1 MAMGSIVLLVFLLV
15 IGLLAGGAAVM
26 MGGKLDYQA
35 RRVRNSLTWASVG
48 TLGLAAMAAAFAC
61 VIVIPPGSVGVP
73 VFFGKVIDKPMSDG
87 LHFVPPWISPQIL
100 NVRTQSYTMS
110 HVHNEGEKSGD
121 DSINVL
127 SSNGMEMK
135 LDVTVTYRL
144 MPEAAPWVYRN
155 LGENYVD
162 RLIRPGIGTA
172 IREAVSKFS
181 DEEVYGEKREMLA
194 TTMQSKLDTSIQ
206 KTIRGDYTDA
216 PEKVF
221 NVSNVLVRNIT
232 LPTAVTEGI
241 NRKLVMKQESERMEF
256 QIERDRK
263 EAERKVIEAKG
274 IQDSQEIIAKG
285 ITPDYLTWK
294 SIEATE
300 MLARSPNSKII
311 IIGNTRNGLPIMLD
325 QSVPPSP
332 GALTADELAGRGGH
346 GATSGTNK
354 MP

>member
-1 MAMGSIVLLVFLLV
+1 MGSVVLLAILILV
-15 IGLLAGGAAVM
+15 GAATAWASFRSRGKRGVDEARARTALLA
-26 MGGKLDYQA
+26 
-35 RRVRNSLTWASVG
+35 ASA
-48 TLGLAAMAAAFAC
+48 TSLGLAAALGLFRC
-61 VIVIPPGSVGVP
+61 VVVIPPGSVGVAV
-73 VFFGKVIDKPMSDG
+73 VFGRVVDRPLADG
-87 LHFVPPWISPQIL
+87 LHLLPPWYNLEIL
-100 NVRTQSYTMS
+100 SARTQSYTMS
-110 HVHNEGEKSGD
+110 HVHTEGAKAGD
-121 DSINVL
+121 DSIAVL

-144 MPEAAPWVYRN
+144 RPDSAPWVYRN
-155 LGENYVD
+155 LGETYED

-181 DEEVYGEKREMLA
+181 DEEVYGTKREVLA
-194 TTMQSKLDTSIQ
+194 DSMQTRLDKSLQ
-206 KTIRGDYTDA
+206 KTIRGDYPDA

-221 NVSNVLVRNIT
+221 SVSNVLVRNIE
-232 LPTAVTEGI
+232 LPPAVTEGI

-274 IQDSQEIIAKG
+274 IQDSQAIIAKG

-300 MLARSPNSKII
+300 MLARSPNAKII
-311 IIGNTRNGLPIMLD
+311 VIGNTRNGLPIMLD

-332 GALTADELAGRGGH
+332 GALTAEEKEGH
-346 GATSGTNK
+346 RTGATSGTNNTR
-354 MP
+354 

>member
-1 MAMGSIVLLVFLLV
+1 MILSSI
-15 IGLLAGGAAVM
+15 GALA
-26 MGGKLDYQA
+26 
-35 RRVRNSLTWASVG
+35 
-48 TLGLAAMAAAFAC
+48 LAAIAGTFQC
-61 VIVIPPGSVGVP
+61 VVVIPSGSVGVP
-73 VFFGKVIDKPMSDG
+73 VFFGKVIDEPMANG
-87 LHFVPPWISPQIL
+87 LHIVPPWINLDIL
-100 NVRTQSYTMS
+100 SVRTQSYTMS
-110 HVHNEGEKSGD
+110 HVHNEGAKIGD

-127 SSNGMEMK
+127 TSNGMEMK

-155 LGENYVD
+155 LGEAYED

-181 DEEVYGEKREMLA
+181 DEEVYGVKREMLA
-194 TTMQSKLDTSIQ
+194 QTMQTKLDTAIQ
-206 KTIRGDYTDA
+206 KTISGDYSDVPA
-216 PEKVF
+216 KVF
-221 NVSNVLVRNIT
+221 SVSNVLVRSIE
-232 LPTAVTEGI
+232 LPPAVTEGI

-256 QIERDRK
+256 QIERDKK

-300 MLARSPNSKII
+300 MLARSPNAKII
-311 IIGNTRNGLPIMLD
+311 IIGNTKNGLPIMLD

-332 GALTADELAGRGGH
+332 GALTAEEKEGRSSH
-346 GATSGTNK
+346 GATLGTNK
-354 MP
+354 SP

>member
-1 MAMGSIVLLVFLLV
+1 MGSILFLVMLFV
-15 IGLLAGGAAVM
+15 VGVGAAVYAAM
-26 MGGKLDYQA
+26 MRGKLDYA
-35 RRVRNSLTWASVG
+35 TRKLRNTLATTSAG
-48 TLGLAAMAAAFAC
+48 ALGLAALIGC
-61 VIVIPPGSVGVP
+61 YKSIVVIPPGSVGVP
-73 VFFGKVIDKPMSDG
+73 VFFGRVIDQPLADG
-87 LHFVPPWISPQIL
+87 LHFVPPWINLEIL

-110 HVHNEGEKSGD
+110 HVHNEGAKIGD

-127 SSNGMEMK
+127 TSNGMEMK

-144 MPEAAPWVYRN
+144 MPDAAPWVYRN
-155 LGENYVD
+155 LGENYED

-181 DEEVYGEKREMLA
+181 DEEVYGAKRETLA
-194 TTMQSKLDTSIQ
+194 ETMQSKLDSAIQ
-206 KTIRGDYTDA
+206 KTIKGDYADS
-216 PEKVF
+216 PPKVF
-221 NVSNVLVRNIT
+221 SVSNVLVRSID
-232 LPTAVTEGI
+232 LPPAVTEGI

-274 IQDSQEIIAKG
+274 IQDSQEIIARG

-300 MLARSPNSKII
+300 MLARSPNAKII
-311 IIGNTRNGLPIMLD
+311 IIGNSKNGLPIMLD

-332 GALTADELAGRGGH
+332 GALTAEEREGHSRH
-346 GATSGTNK
+346 GATSGTNLR
-354 MP
+354 P

>member
-1 MAMGSIVLLVFLLV
+1 MASVLGILLLTVVGVCMGVS
-15 IGLLAGGAAVM
+15 AVM
-26 MGGKLDYQA
+26 MGGKHDYQT
-35 RRVRNSLTWASVG
+35 RRVRNSLAWSSAGV
-48 TLGLAAMAAAFAC
+48 LGIAALVAAFAC

-110 HVHNEGEKSGD
+110 HVHNEGEKLGD

-181 DEEVYGEKREMLA
+181 DEEVYGAKREMLA
-194 TTMQSKLDTSIQ
+194 TTMQSKLDASIQ
-206 KTIRGDYTDA
+206 KTIIGDYTDA
-216 PEKVF
+216 PAKVF

-256 QIERDRK
+256 QIERDQK

-274 IQDSQEIIAKG
+274 IRDSQEIIAKG

-332 GALTADELAGRGGH
+332 GALTADELAGRSRH
-346 GATSGTNK
+346 GDTAGTNRV
-354 MP
+354 P

>member
-1 MAMGSIVLLVFLLV
+1 MSSVLLLV
-15 IGLLAGGAAVM
+15 MLAGFGIWSGAAAFR
-26 MGGKLDYQA
+26 GRRKFGPDAQ
-35 RRVRNSLTWASVG
+35 RVRMTLATASAAS
-48 TLGLAAMAAAFAC
+48 LGLAVIVGVYRC
-61 VIVIPPGSVGVP
+61 VVVIPPGSVGVP
-73 VFFGKVIDKPMSDG
+73 VLFGKVLDEPMGDG
-87 LHFVPPWISPQIL
+87 LHFVPPWLNLEIM

-110 HVHNEGEKSGD
+110 HVQDEGAKMGD
-121 DSINVL
+121 DSIKVL
-127 SSNGMEMK
+127 SANGMEMQ

-144 MPEAAPWVYRN
+144 VPASAPWVYRN
-155 LGENYVD
+155 LGDTYED

-172 IREAVSKFS
+172 IREAVSKFT
-181 DEEVYGEKREMLA
+181 DDEVYGTKREMLA
-194 TTMQSKLDTSIQ
+194 ESMQNRLETSLQ

-216 PEKVF
+216 PTKVF
-221 NVSNVLVRNIT
+221 SVSNVLVRNIQ
-232 LPTAVTEGI
+232 LPLAVTEGI

-300 MLARSPNSKII
+300 MLARSPNAKII
-311 IIGNTRNGLPIMLD
+311 IIGNSKNGLPIMLD

-332 GALTADELAGRGGH
+332 GALTSDEKEGRMHH
-346 GATSGTNK
+346 GATSGTNNSR
-354 MP
+354 

>member
-1 MAMGSIVLLVFLLV
+1 MGLILFLVLLLAA
-15 IGLLAGGAAVM
+15 GLSAGFFAVM
-26 MGGKLDYQA
+26 MRGKLDVEA
-35 RRVRNSLTWASVG
+35 RRFRALLVLTSAG
-48 TLGLAAMAAAFAC
+48 TIGLAALLAVFQC
-61 VIVIPPGSVGVP
+61 VVVIPPGSIGVP
-73 VFFGKVIDKPMSDG
+73 VFFGKVINQPMADG
-87 LHFVPPWISPQIL
+87 LHLVPPWINLEIL

-110 HVHNEGEKSGD
+110 HVHNEGAKMGD

-155 LGENYVD
+155 LGENYED

-181 DEEVYGEKREMLA
+181 DEEVYGEKRELLA
-194 TTMQSKLDTSIQ
+194 TTMQSKLDAAIQ
-206 KTIRGDYTDA
+206 KTIMGDYTDA
-216 PEKVF
+216 PSKVF
-221 NVSNVLVRNIT
+221 NVSNVLVRNIE
-232 LPTAVTEGI
+232 LPPAVTEGI

-300 MLARSPNSKII
+300 MLARSPNAKII
-311 IIGNTRNGLPIMLD
+311 IIGNSRNGLPIMLD
-325 QSVPPSP
+325 QNVPSSP
-332 GALTADELAGRGGH
+332 GALTAEEREGHSRH
-346 GATSGTNK
+346 GATTGTNHS
-354 MP
+354 P

>member
-1 MAMGSIVLLVFLLV
+1 MGSIFGLGLLLLVGV
-15 IGLLAGGAAVM
+15 STGALAARM
-26 MGGKLDYQA
+26 RGKLDGESKTIRSTLA
-35 RRVRNSLTWASVG
+35 WTSLGS
-48 TLGLAAMAAAFAC
+48 LGLAAIVGVYNC
-61 VIVIPPGSVGVP
+61 VIVIPPGSIGVP
-73 VFFGKVIDKPMSDG
+73 VFFGKVVDQPMSEG
-87 LHFVPPWISPQIL
+87 LHLVPPWLSLQIL

-110 HVHNEGEKSGD
+110 HVHDEGEKAGD

-181 DEEVYGEKREMLA
+181 DEEVYGAKREMLA
-194 TTMQSKLDTSIQ
+194 QTMQSKLDSSIQ
-206 KTIRGDYTDA
+206 KTIQGDYTDTPA
-216 PEKVF
+216 KVF
-221 NVSNVLVRNIT
+221 SISNVLVRNID
-232 LPTAVTEGI
+232 LPSAVTEGI

-300 MLARSPNSKII
+300 MLARSPNAKII
-311 IIGNTRNGLPIMLD
+311 IIGNSRNGLPIMLD
-325 QSVPPSP
+325 QNVPLP
-332 GALTADELAGRGGH
+332 GARPDGRGRQVRGIAAR
-346 GATSGTNK
+346 GATAGTNRT
-354 MP
+354 P